1 MWRCFCAV
9 LSACAMC
16 HRLRCVCFAT
26 FWAVVFRYA
35 SPPDPSLLHFT
46 LRHQRHR
53 CAACCGTCPL
63 HIAPMQTQRYTP
75 PHYRSIAL
83 PMKWIHFKL
92 YVFRRHPCSVP
103 FQTRTATK
111 NRTQQTHPFL
121 ASDQYVTL
129 QLL

>member
-1 MWRCFCAV
+1 MAVFRCCAG
-9 LSACAMC
+9 
-16 HRLRCVCFAT
+16 RLRYVPQVPLCLFRHVLGGCVSLRFTAC
-26 FWAVVFRYA
+26 
-35 SPPDPSLLHFT
+35 PLLLHFT

-53 CAACCGTCPL
+53 CAACCGACPL